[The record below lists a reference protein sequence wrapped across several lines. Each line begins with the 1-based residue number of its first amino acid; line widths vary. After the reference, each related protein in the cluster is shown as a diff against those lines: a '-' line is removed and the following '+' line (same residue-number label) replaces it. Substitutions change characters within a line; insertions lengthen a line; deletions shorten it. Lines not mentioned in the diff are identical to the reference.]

1 MKSILGRGGFIRF
14 SSCVCVLIGICMGVA
29 LNIMI
34 APFLDELCD
43 PIELKN
49 TEKSLNL
56 RETKMVKD
64 QSIQNLGT
72 NAETKPVKD
81 DSNKKENSDQ
91 DGENYAGNDFYL
103 HEPKI
108 IRDDLGN
115 GKKFVRPR
123 FASTELGIREKLFVG
138 VLSTSNTIN
147 SFGVALNKTFAH
159 YVTKTQ
165 FFTNGKTGLSP
176 PGMHIIYFPDQ
187 DVKML
192 PIHAL
197 KYVKEHYQNTFDYY
211 LFITDRTY
219 IRGEK
224 LYELVSHISVS
235 EEVHMGASYSNHGNQ
250 DTGSCSLEGGIILS
264 QVQCIFLQ
272 VFF

>member
-1 MKSILGRGGFIRF
+1 MMSIFGRGGFIRF

-29 LNIMI
+29 LNMMV

-43 PIELKN
+43 PIESKN
-49 TEKSLNL
+49 TESLLNL
-56 RETKMVKD
+56 RETNMVKD
-64 QSIQNLGT
+64 QAVQNIASNGDSKPNSDSI
-72 NAETKPVKD
+72 
-81 DSNKKENSDQ
+81 KKEPNDQ
-91 DGENYAGNDFYL
+91 EGDAYGGNDFYI

-108 IRDDLGN
+108 IREDMNN

-138 VLSTSNTIN
+138 VLSTPNTVN
-147 SFGVALNKTFAH
+147 SFGMALNKTFAH

-165 FFTNGKTGLSP
+165 FFTNGKTGLP
-176 PGMHIIYFPDQ
+176 LPGMQIIGFPDQ
-187 DVKML
+187 DAKML
-192 PIHAL
+192 PLHVL

-224 LYELVSHISVS
+224 LFELVSHISVS
-235 EEVHMGASYSNHGNQ
+235 EEVHMGTSLSKDEPGL
-250 DTGSCSLEGGIILS
+250 CSLEGGIILS
-264 QVQCIFLQ
+264 QVSRQLT
-272 VFF
+272 